1 MLENVFRVHFHVLD
15 LDYLG
20 AIYPGQNDG
29 DIMMEFLIFLISY
42 IFLNHVTDKFEGLCM
57 VISIIE
63 IVNKDSIL
71 CTELGL
77 TSLVMS

>member
-15 LDYLG
+15 LNYLR
-20 AIYPGQNDG
+20 AVNSSQDDG

-57 VISIIE
+57 VISIIK

-71 CTELGL
+71 CT
-77 TSLVMS
+77 